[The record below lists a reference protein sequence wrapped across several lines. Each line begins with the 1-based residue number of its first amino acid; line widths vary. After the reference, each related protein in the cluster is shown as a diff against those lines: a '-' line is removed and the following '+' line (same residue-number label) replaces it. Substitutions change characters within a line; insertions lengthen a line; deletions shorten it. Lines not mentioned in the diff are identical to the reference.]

1 MMRARELF
9 EATKVKIST
18 SKKEMGAW
26 VDDQEQDEPTVMID
40 LKSIISVLEPDE
52 LHDTKPDAKK
62 RVDDMVKQLEKG
74 KDTPPVLVRKYKS
87 GYQILDGH
95 HRFKAYKKANK
106 EQIPAQI
113 VAAKNITD
121 VTDRVERGENIDELD

>member
-1 MMRARELF
+1 
-9 EATKVKIST
+9 
-18 SKKEMGAW
+18 MGAW
-26 VDDQEQDEPTVMID
+26 VDDREQDEPTAMID

-52 LHDTKPDAKK
+52 LHDTKPGAKK